1 MFFHQLR
8 RYVGSVLAVIASV
21 AATVAVIFINWSIPN
36 LHRVADNARA
46 IINSTDAL
54 PDLDDMTSA
63 LLSPISVLLSVL
75 IFVAIISLAVIA
87 MRGDASKRLWIGGL
101 VGALAVCGGIS
112 GWPIATPFMIV
123 ALLGIS
129 MAMRGCDAIRFRIQS
144 GRSAPATQ
152 PVQPMAQPV
161 QPMAQPAQ
169 PMAQPA
175 QPMAQPAQP
184 MAQPA
189 QPMAQPAQPA
199 TQPAQPMAQPA
210 QPMAQAAE
218 QPAEQAAPT
227 GSPEERPIDAASSRK
242 VGVAT
247 WFKNAWKKFFG

>member
-8 RYVGSVLAVIASV
+8 RYVGSVLAVIASA

-63 LLSPISVLLSVL
+63 LLSPISVLLSVF

-152 PVQPMAQPV
+152 P
-161 QPMAQPAQ
+161 AQ

-184 MAQPA
+184 MAQPRSA
-189 QPMAQPAQPA
+189 DGATRSADA
-199 TQPAQPMAQPA
+199 TQPAQPMRRKALSRWHNPLSRWRRR
-210 QPMAQAAE
+210 PSNPPSKRRRQAA
-218 QPAEQAAPT
+218 
-227 GSPEERPIDAASSRK
+227 RK
-242 VGVAT
+242 SAQ
-247 WFKNAWKKFFG
+247 